1 MRHGEYLALGKVEAA
16 LKTAASVN
24 NIVVYGS
31 GELLFPLAIIVPV
44 EKGNVINKCELKN
57 FVQTCSM

>member
-44 EKGNVINKCELKN
+44 EKGNVINKC
-57 FVQTCSM
+57 